1 MFHSIK
7 INKGSF
13 CLLIYSRFND
23 IEKVK
28 LKKEYKTI
36 DELIIDYNKFYGHIK
51 LDDNIEPQGFV
62 IIQTTNKLLI
72 PIITKAIYKTL
83 KEFEDDK

>member
-36 DELIIDYNKFYGHIK
+36 DELIIDYNKFYGYIK

>member
-1 MFHSIK
+1 MYHSIK

-28 LKKEYKTI
+28 LKKEYQTI
-36 DELIIDYNKFYGHIK
+36 DELIIDYNKFYGDIV
-51 LDDNIEPQGFV
+51 IEEKVKPQGFI
-62 IIQTTNKLLI
+62 IIQTTNRSII